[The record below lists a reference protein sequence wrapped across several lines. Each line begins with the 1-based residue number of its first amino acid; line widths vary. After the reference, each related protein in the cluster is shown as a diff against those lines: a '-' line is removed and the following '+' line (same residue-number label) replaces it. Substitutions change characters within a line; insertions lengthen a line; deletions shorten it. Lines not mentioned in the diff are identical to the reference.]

1 MKGSSYRRIHS
12 DYVALLLGD
21 RLVSLFD
28 HTLDPIDEW
37 ILDDRSDHVADPF
50 LGDLLDLLLIGQV
63 IVDMLVAMVKMSCD
77 VLERQTLVL
86 RDRNVPNVLALYH
99 CNTNTNVNDELNV
112 DTYISSCRVPDP

>member
-37 ILDDRSDHVADPF
+37 ILDDRSDHVADPL
-50 LGDLLDLLLIGQV
+50 LGDLLDLLRVGQV
-63 IVDMLVAMVKMSCD
+63 IIDVLIALVEVFAD
-77 VLERQTLVL
+77 VLEREALVL
-86 RDRNVPNVLALYH
+86 RDRDVADVLAQDH
-99 CNTNTNVNDELNV
+99 CDNDKYVNVK
-112 DTYISSCRVPDP
+112 